1 MGIFTVNIITGSSS
15 PKLIDIYILEA
26 KCLTAFWKRTERP
39 PIIQLLNNAF
49 LFINGK
55 ICVPTGGKPSDVA
68 AKDDGFSPPPI
79 LIWLNGVLTS
89 FLPIIYTMWP
99 NIPVPARQCPSAQS
113 KVYEDKHNMA
123 FQFWNGRN
131 SVSCTD
137 P

>member
-55 ICVPTGGKPSDVA
+55 IRVPTGGKPSDVA
-68 AKDDGFSPPPI
+68 AKDDGSPPANI
-79 LIWLNGVLTS
+79 NLVKWGFNQFSAHNIHNV
-89 FLPIIYTMWP
+89 YT
-99 NIPVPARQCPSAQS
+99 
-113 KVYEDKHNMA
+113 
-123 FQFWNGRN
+123 
-131 SVSCTD
+131 
-137 P
+137 